1 MRNKISCFSALTFKV
16 TLRTQ
21 LVIVAY
27 ASRLPICYPAWRSP
41 IAGHFFLTCRSDIR
55 IVIPSTALATPT
67 RRSTAQADSMDALPS
82 ASHAVPPPIPDPA
95 PRRWTR
101 IIPVALVMY
110 TIAFID
116 RTNISLAL
124 PRITS
129 DLGLDSQ
136 QAGTVAGIF
145 FWGYLALQIPG
156 GHLAKHWSPKKFISV
171 LLVAWSFFAVGC
183 GLARSYHELLLFRLL
198 LGVAESGVFPAT
210 LILLSHW
217 FSRAE
222 RARANALWLL
232 CLPGAVILSSPFSG
246 WMLDHWGWRVMLV
259 TEGAL
264 PLVWLSIWL
273 GFIQDHPAEA
283 RWLPQAERDTL
294 IATLRAESADLER
307 GEKVPYLR
315 ALMRPQVLLLAA
327 IYFCFVSGQMGLLFW
342 LPSATEHVKKLS
354 SLHTSILYTFPFV
367 IGAGALLVTARHSDK
382 TRERRKHTAAAMA
395 LGGVFI
401 LLAVSVLSYS
411 APLAFAFIIFSG
423 VGAYGP
429 MAPFWAIPTET
440 LPAKT
445 VGSVMGFVNAIGN
458 LGAYFAPLIVGY
470 LNKTTG
476 NFISGFAY
484 LGAITVAGAALCL
497 LLNPSPSSPGSLVC
511 ADPQ

>member
-1 MRNKISCFSALTFKV
+1 MHP
-16 TLRTQ
+16 
-21 LVIVAY
+21 
-27 ASRLPICYPAWRSP
+27 ASPTMAPANLAPTS
-41 IAGHFFLTCRSDIR
+41 
-55 IVIPSTALATPT
+55 PSTSFA
-67 RRSTAQADSMDALPS
+67 PS
-82 ASHAVPPPIPDPA
+82 
-95 PRRWTR
+95 RWTR

-124 PRITS
+124 PRIS
-129 DLGLDSQ
+129 RDLHLDPQ

-171 LLVAWSFFAVGC
+171 LLVAWSLFAVGC
-183 GLARSYHELLLFRLL
+183 GLARTYRELLVLRLL

-222 RARANALWLL
+222 RARANAMWLL
-232 CLPGAVILSSPFSG
+232 CLPCAVVLSSPFSG
-246 WMLDHWGWRVMLV
+246 WMLDHWGWRVMLM

-264 PLVWLSIWL
+264 PLVWLAIWL
-273 GFIQDHPAEA
+273 AFIQDHPAQA
-283 RWLPQAERDTL
+283 RWLPPAERESL
-294 IATLRAESADLER
+294 VATLRAESSDLER
-307 GEKVPYLR
+307 PDNVSYLR
-315 ALMRPQVLLLAA
+315 ALMRPQVFVLAA

-342 LPSATEHVKKLS
+342 LPSATEHFKKLS
-354 SLHTSILYTFPFV
+354 SLRTGIVYTFPFI
-367 IGAGALLVTARHSDK
+367 IGAVFLLIVARHSDK
-382 TRERRKHTAAAMA
+382 TRERRMHAAAAMG
-395 LGGVFI
+395 LGGLFI
-401 LLAVSVLSYS
+401 LLAVAVIPYSLSF
-411 APLAFAFIIFSG
+411 AFAFIILSG

-429 MAPFWAIPTET
+429 MGPFWAIPTET

-458 LGAYFAPLIVGY
+458 LGAYFAPLIVGH

-476 NFISGFAY
+476 SFLSGFAY
-484 LGAITVAGAALCL
+484 LGAITVLGAALCFL
-497 LLNPSPSSPGSLVC
+497 LKSSTASSAMPSTQQP
-511 ADPQ
+511 

>member
-1 MRNKISCFSALTFKV
+1 MDPT
-16 TLRTQ
+16 
-21 LVIVAY
+21 
-27 ASRLPICYPAWRSP
+27 SRMTERAN
-41 IAGHFFLTCRSDIR
+41 
-55 IVIPSTALATPT
+55 LA
-67 RRSTAQADSMDALPS
+67 
-82 ASHAVPPPIPDPA
+82 PA
-95 PRRWTR
+95 PPTAMAAPSRWTR

-124 PRITS
+124 PRIS
-129 DLGLDSQ
+129 RDLHLDPQ

-171 LLVAWSFFAVGC
+171 LLVAWALFAVGC
-183 GLARSYHELLLFRLL
+183 GLARTYHELLVLRLL

-222 RARANALWLL
+222 RARANAMWLL
-232 CLPGAVILSSPFSG
+232 CLPCAVILSSPFSG
-246 WMLDHWGWRVMLV
+246 WMLDHWGWRAMLV
-259 TEGAL
+259 AEGAL
-264 PLVWLSIWL
+264 PLFWLAIWL
-273 GFIQDHPAEA
+273 ALIQDHPDEA
-283 RWLPQAERDTL
+283 RWLPRAERESL
-294 IATLRAESADLER
+294 VATLRAESAELER
-307 GEKVPYLR
+307 SEIVPYLH
-315 ALMRPQVLLLAA
+315 ALLRPQVFVLAA

-342 LPSATEHVKKLS
+342 LPSATENFKKLS
-354 SLHTSILYTFPFV
+354 SLHTGIVFTFPFI
-367 IGAGALLVTARHSDK
+367 IGAIALLVVARHSDK
-382 TRERRKHTAAAMA
+382 TGERRKHAATAMA
-395 LGGVFI
+395 LGGFFI
-401 LLAVSVLSYS
+401 LLAVAVIPYS
-411 APLAFAFIIFSG
+411 PLLAFVFIILSG

-458 LGAYFAPLIVGY
+458 LGAYFAPLIVGH

-476 NFISGFAY
+476 NFLSGFAY
-484 LGAITVAGAALCL
+484 LGAITVLGAALCFL
-497 LLNPSPSSPGSLVC
+497 LKPAAGSAVSPTV
-511 ADPQ
+511 ADAG

>member
-1 MRNKISCFSALTFKV
+1 M
-16 TLRTQ
+16 
-21 LVIVAY
+21 
-27 ASRLPICYPAWRSP
+27 
-41 IAGHFFLTCRSDIR
+41 
-55 IVIPSTALATPT
+55 
-67 RRSTAQADSMDALPS
+67 
-82 ASHAVPPPIPDPA
+82 DPA
-95 PRRWTR
+95 SQTVARANFAPAPPAAEAAPSRWTR

-124 PRITS
+124 PRIS
-129 DLGLDSQ
+129 HDLHLDPQ

-171 LLVAWSFFAVGC
+171 LLVAWSLFAIGC
-183 GLARSYHELLLFRLL
+183 GLARSYHELLVLRLL

-222 RARANALWLL
+222 RARANAMWLL

-259 TEGAL
+259 AEGAL
-264 PLVWLSIWL
+264 PLVWLAIWIA
-273 GFIQDHPAEA
+273 FIQDHPAEA
-283 RWLPQAERDTL
+283 RWLPQFERESL
-294 IATLRAESADLER
+294 VATLRAESDDLER
-307 GEKVPYLR
+307 SENSSYLR
-315 ALMRPQVLLLAA
+315 ALMRPQVFVLAA

-342 LPSATEHVKKLS
+342 LPSATENFKKFS
-354 SLHTSILYTFPFV
+354 SLRTGIVFTFPFIV
-367 IGAGALLVTARHSDK
+367 GAIALLVVARHSDK
-382 TRERRKHTAAAMA
+382 TRERRKHAATPMA
-395 LGGVFI
+395 LGGFFI
-401 LLAVSVLSYS
+401 LLAVGVIPYS
-411 APLAFAFIIFSG
+411 PLLAFAFIILSG

-458 LGAYFAPLIVGY
+458 LGAYFAPLIVGH

-476 NFISGFAY
+476 NFLSGFAY
-484 LGAITVAGAALCL
+484 LGAITVLGAALCFL
-497 LLNPSPSSPGSLVC
+497 LKAGAAEAPAASTV
-511 ADPQ
+511 ADAG

>member
-1 MRNKISCFSALTFKV
+1 
-16 TLRTQ
+16 
-21 LVIVAY
+21 
-27 ASRLPICYPAWRSP
+27 
-41 IAGHFFLTCRSDIR
+41 
-55 IVIPSTALATPT
+55 
-67 RRSTAQADSMDALPS
+67 MDS
-82 ASHAVPPPIPDPA
+82 ASHTVDRENVAPA
-95 PRRWTR
+95 SPVVHAAPGRWTR

-124 PRITS
+124 PRIS
-129 DLGLDSQ
+129 HDLHLDPQ

-183 GLARSYHELLLFRLL
+183 SLARTYHELLLLRLL

-210 LILLSHW
+210 LILLSQW

-259 TEGAL
+259 AEGAL
-264 PLVWLSIWL
+264 PLAWLATWL
-273 GFIQDHPAEA
+273 AFIQDHPAEA
-283 RWLPQAERDTL
+283 RWLSPAERESL
-294 IATLRAESADLER
+294 VATLRAESADLER
-307 GEKVPYLR
+307 SENVPYLR
-315 ALMRPQVLLLAA
+315 ALMRPQVFVLAA

-342 LPSATEHVKKLS
+342 LPSATEKFKKLS
-354 SLHTSILYTFPFV
+354 SLHTGIVYTFPFIV
-367 IGAGALLVTARHSDK
+367 GAIALLVVARHSDK
-382 TRERRKHTAAAMA
+382 TGERRKHAATAMA
-395 LGGVFI
+395 LGGFCI
-401 LLAVSVLSYS
+401 LLAVIVIPYS
-411 APLAFAFIIFSG
+411 LLLAFTFIALSG
-423 VGAYGP
+423 IGAYGP
-429 MAPFWAIPTET
+429 MGPFWSIPTET

-470 LNKTTG
+470 LNKITG
-476 NFISGFAY
+476 NFVSGFAY
-484 LGAITVAGAALCL
+484 LGAITVVGAALCL
-497 LLNPSPSSPGSLVC
+497 LLRTPVKQSTTRAPTNPP
-511 ADPQ
+511 